1 MRRDIDQPNVGTA
14 LVAPSIDESRPV
26 VHPDMLAIQPLPIAV
41 SQFKAEVRRR
51 EAGLIREIE
60 GQQGAVLAT
69 AAINAAIRKAHIADH
84 RQVDISTAGLAT
96 DAEIQRVGVDA
107 KGSLG

>member
-1 MRRDIDQPNVGTA
+1 MHEG
-14 LVAPSIDESRPV
+14 RPV
-26 VHPDMLAIQPLPIAV
+26 VHPDMLAVQPLPVAV
-41 SQFKAEVRRR
+41 SHFKAEVRRR

-60 GQQGAVLAT
+60 RQQGAVLAT

-84 RQVDISTAGLAT
+84 RQVDISAATSPTAGLAA

>member
-1 MRRDIDQPNVGTA
+1 MSIQTCSLPATA
-14 LVAPSIDESRPV
+14 RCCP
-26 VHPDMLAIQPLPIAV
+26 H
-41 SQFKAEVRRR
+41 FAEVRRR
-51 EAGLIREIE
+51 EAGLIGEIE

-69 AAINAAIRKAHIADH
+69 AAINAAIQAHIADH
-84 RQVDISTAGLAT
+84 RQVDISAAASPTAGLAA